1 MFNFFFLYVQKY
13 DTIPGMKGKIFLPLL
28 VMMFGLAAC
37 QTASNN
43 EVVESEIVSECV
55 GANCAIVRYSAPN
68 GNDLVL
74 ETDRHII
81 EIAAQPGTQYSYY
94 VWAGDK
100 DMSDDPDMIVQDGNA
115 MVLTQE

>member
-1 MFNFFFLYVQKY
+1 
-13 DTIPGMKGKIFLPLL
+13 MKQIIFALSGI
-28 VMMFGLAAC
+28 VLALAGC
-37 QTASNN
+37 QSTSSEEYTDEFETA
-43 EVVESEIVSECV
+43 ECV
-55 GANCAIVRYSAPN
+55 GEECSVIKYATPN

-115 MVLTQE
+115 MILTQE